1 MPKEQKSPH
10 HYPHGESQ
18 LNAGEDFLTRP
29 VLKALEQA
37 TNAGRSKTRLLL
49 KINLYEPP
57 HVRGASGRYVSWS
70 GMRWKHDVGSVAE
83 GQHFVK
89 TLDRFVQL
97 YQQDP
102 MAMEALLKVQDFS
115 GE

>member
-1 MPKEQKSPH
+1 MPKETKAPH
-10 HYPHGESQ
+10 EYPHGESQ

-29 VLKALEQA
+29 VSRALEQA
-37 TNAGRSKTRLLL
+37 AVAGREKTRLLI

-70 GMRWKHDVGSVAE
+70 GMRWKHDVGSVTE

-89 TLDRFVQL
+89 ALDQFVKI

-102 MAMEALLKVQDFS
+102 QATAQLLAAQDFS
-115 GE
+115 DK